1 MVRQP
6 LCLYPVKALLI
17 MELVKIKYVLYT
29 EIPVNTVLL
38 AY

>member
-1 MVRQP
+1 MVRRP
-6 LCLYPVKALLI
+6 LCLCPLKALLI

-29 EIPVNTVLL
+29 EIAVNTVLL